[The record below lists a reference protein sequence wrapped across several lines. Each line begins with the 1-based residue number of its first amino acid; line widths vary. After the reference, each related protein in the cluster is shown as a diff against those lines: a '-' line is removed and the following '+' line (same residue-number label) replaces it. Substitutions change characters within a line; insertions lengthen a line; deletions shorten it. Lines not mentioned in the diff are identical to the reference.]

1 MIGAIAAAAIAPFS
15 PFSPNL
21 FADGREMLRYDFM
34 RYALLAGG
42 VTAVT
47 AGLVGYFVMLR
58 GLAFASDALGD
69 FAFPAALGALLL
81 GVDLRLGLIGITVL
95 VAAGIGLLGE
105 RVRGRDVA
113 VGTVYAWVLGL
124 GALFLSLYSATRRGR
139 NGSAGVSILFGSV
152 LGLSRGQAIVAAL
165 VGGAV
170 IVALLAMV
178 RPLLLASLLPE
189 VAAARGVPVRVLNV
203 VFLVLV
209 AVTVAE
215 AVPTVGSL
223 LVFALLITP
232 AAVAQRLTARPGA
245 GLVLSAAL
253 ALGFVWV
260 GLFIGFYTPYPVS
273 TLITTLAFVT
283 YIASV
288 AYPPIRARRH
298 VAPVAT
304 GELPDVNG

>member
-1 MIGAIAAAAIAPFS
+1 MIGAIAAAIPS
-15 PFSPNL
+15 FSPNL

-42 VTAVT
+42 VTAIT

-152 LGLSRGQAIVAAL
+152 LGLNRGQAIVAAL
-165 VGGAV
+165 VGGVV

-203 VFLVLV
+203 AFLVLV

-223 LVFALLITP
+223 LVFALLVTP
-232 AAVAQRLTARPGA
+232 AAVAQRLTAYPGA
-245 GLVLSAAL
+245 GIVLSAAL
-253 ALGFVWV
+253 ALGFVWG

-273 TLITTLAFVT
+273 FLITTLAFAT
-283 YIASV
+283 YIASFIHRLTHDRRG
-288 AYPPIRARRH
+288 IRT
-298 VAPVAT
+298 VT
-304 GELPDVNG
+304 GGLPNVKI